1 MPQLL
6 PTYHEIRGVVG
17 SQRGAYFHWLV
28 STSLQ
33 YLPTNLNKSVVDL
46 IYVHRLVEE
55 ALKPRTMGNLR
66 CSVRLFLQMAAPS
79 S

>member
-17 SQRGAYFHWLV
+17 SQRGAYYHWSV

-33 YLPTNLNKSVVDL
+33 YLPTNLDTSVVDL
-46 IYVHRLVEE
+46 LYFHRPVEE
-55 ALKPRTMGNLR
+55 AL
-66 CSVRLFLQMAAPS
+66 
-79 S
+79 